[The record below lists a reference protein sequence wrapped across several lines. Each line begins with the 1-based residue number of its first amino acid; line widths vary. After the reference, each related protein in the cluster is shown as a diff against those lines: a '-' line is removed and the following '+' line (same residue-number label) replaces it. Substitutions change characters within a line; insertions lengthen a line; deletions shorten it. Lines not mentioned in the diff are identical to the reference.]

1 MTTHE
6 RLISELSGDIGV
18 DLAPDRAG
26 VTMLSAEDRVV
37 LIRADETNEQELTI
51 FTTVAKVPEGGFPC
65 DTLARD
71 GAVQHAESRPRRTCR
86 QRLSIMHWRRLH
98 RRLRRG

>member
-1 MTTHE
+1 MTTYE

-51 FTTVAKVPEGGFPC
+51 FTTVAKAPEGGFPC
-65 DTLARD
+65 DTLARALELSNTLKAAPAEPAANVSPSCIGD
-71 GAVQHAESRPRRTCR
+71 GFIVA
-86 QRLSIMHWRRLH
+86 
-98 RRLRRG
+98 